1 MTWVTWRQYRYQGAL
16 AAALLAALAV
26 VLLITGMHAALVWH
40 SALAGCA
47 KDGSCASLAG
57 SNLSLASPTIA
68 TLVVATSAVPLLP
81 GLFWGAPMVASELET
96 GTNQFAWTQSITR
109 RRWLAVRAGW
119 LLLAAA
125 AFAGAVSAVVT
136 WWSGPDNALTADAF
150 QANRF
155 DVTDIVPV
163 GYAIFAMA
171 LGICAGMLLRRTLP
185 ALAVTLAGFA
195 ALRAATS
202 QWLRLHYMTPVTV
215 YYKLTA
221 PFVPAGSYL
230 GISQG
235 VVGANGKPPVSSPGA
250 NAVGVNGVPVPAACQ
265 KFMGKP
271 SANLHAVLSCMSAHG
286 YQGDVTYQPASR
298 FWAFQG
304 IETGIF
310 VVLAAILLGVTFWV
324 LKRRDA

>member
-16 AAALLAALAV
+16 AAALLAVLAV
-26 VLLITGMHAALVWH
+26 VLLLTGLHAAWVWH

-47 KDGSCASLAG
+47 KNGSCASLPG
-57 SNLSLASPTIA
+57 SNLSLSTTAFV
-68 TLVVATSAVPLLP
+68 TLVAATSAVPLLP
-81 GLFWGAPMVASELET
+81 GLFWGAPTVASELEA
-96 GTNQFAWTQSITR
+96 GTSQFAWTQSITR
-109 RRWLAVRAGW
+109 RHWLAVRTGW

-125 AFAGAVSAVVT
+125 VLAGAVSAIVT
-136 WWSGPDNALTADAF
+136 WWSGPSNALTADAF
-150 QANRF
+150 QVNHF

-171 LGICAGMLLRRTLP
+171 LGICAGTLLRRTLP
-185 ALAVTLAGFA
+185 ALAVTLAGFT
-195 ALRAATS
+195 ALRLLTAL
-202 QWLRLHYMTPVTV
+202 WLRLHYMTPVTV

-221 PFVPAGSYL
+221 AAFTPIGSYL

-235 VVGANGKPPVSSPGA
+235 WVGPNGQPPVAGPG
-250 NAVGVNGVPVPAACQ
+250 NYGFNGEPVPAICE
-265 KFMGKP
+265 KFMLGASP
-271 SANLHAVLSCMSAHG
+271 NPLPCLAAHG
-286 YQGDVTYQPASR
+286 YRGYVTYQPASR

-310 VVLAAILLGVTFWV
+310 VVLAAILLAVTFSV